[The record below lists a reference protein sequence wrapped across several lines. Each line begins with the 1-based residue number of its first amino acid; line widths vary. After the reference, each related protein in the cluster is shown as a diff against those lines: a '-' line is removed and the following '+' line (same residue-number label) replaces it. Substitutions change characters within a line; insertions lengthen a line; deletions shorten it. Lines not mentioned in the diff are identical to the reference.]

1 MTINDILSMDLSSKN
16 ILIIGSPASGKTWLA
31 GKIKERYQA
40 DIIHTDEYLK
50 YGANAIE
57 QMLKKI
63 PMFPY
68 AIVEGTLGYR
78 LLLDGHK
85 SGLYK
90 PCIVIHLIV
99 SDSTVQRVY
108 EQERDK
114 SKIRLLPFVLKKDE
128 KELNK
133 YMQMIYPNIPVWYIV
148 TNDRY

>member
-31 GKIKERYQA
+31 GKIKEKYQA

-68 AIVEGTLGYR
+68 AIVEG
-78 LLLDGHK
+78 D
-85 SGLYK
+85 
-90 PCIVIHLIV
+90 
-99 SDSTVQRVY
+99 
-108 EQERDK
+108 
-114 SKIRLLPFVLKKDE
+114 
-128 KELNK
+128 
-133 YMQMIYPNIPVWYIV
+133 
-148 TNDRY
+148 